1 MCRRNGPPLY
11 LETNAMNA
19 AGNTQERE
27 LTAGELDVVAGG
39 MMNNPRV
46 SQTPMQPG
54 TTTGSADPDVWAAV
68 GAGTAF
74 LGWGVTVLALL

>member
-1 MCRRNGPPLY
+1 
-11 LETNAMNA
+11 MNV